1 MAGLGLENTIWMDL
15 AGVGGFLVTLG
26 IGLVISFK
34 RNVKSFGAVSGLWV
48 TIFSIVYI
56 IGCIISAIAMIT
68 LIFQIIVQILVVVA
82 TFLIFAMMGT
92 RRRVY
97 RNGRVYEEH
106 YY

>member
-1 MAGLGLENTIWMDL
+1 
-15 AGVGGFLVTLG
+15 
-26 IGLVISFK
+26 
-34 RNVKSFGAVSGLWV
+34 VSGLWV

-68 LIFQIIVQILVVVA
+68 LIFQIIVQILVVIG